1 MNTIKK
7 LLFLLLLL
15 SLLGDVSAQTEPMYS
30 QYMFNMLSI
39 NPAYAGNR
47 EALSLNT
54 FHRSQW
60 VGLPGAPRTTSVSI
74 DGAINDNRIG
84 LGLQLY
90 DDRLGVERA
99 TGANT
104 MVSARIHLSDRA
116 VLSGGLMVG
125 MMNYRANLMQVSNR
139 ITQDDR
145 VFGQNYEKW
154 MPTVGAGIFYNTD
167 HFYAGISVPNVLR
180 SRLSDFD
187 VIASGIQMANDFHV
201 FVNLGMMVNMGEDVK
216 VKPSLMLK
224 SASGAPYEADINL
237 NIWLKDMFGI
247 GASYR
252 TGDAVIGMVEM
263 QATKQFRIGYAYDMT
278 LSELKAFNSGSHE
291 LMLRF
296 EFSRK
301 QGYKSTRFF

>member
-1 MNTIKK
+1 
-7 LLFLLLLL
+7 
-15 SLLGDVSAQTEPMYS
+15 
-30 QYMFNMLSI
+30 
-39 NPAYAGNR
+39 
-47 EALSLNT
+47 
-54 FHRSQW
+54 
-60 VGLPGAPRTTSVSI
+60 LPGAPKTTSVSI
-74 DGAINDNRIG
+74 DGAINDNRVG

-99 TGANT
+99 TGANS
-104 MVSARIHLSDRA
+104 MISARLHLSDKS

-125 MMNYRANLMQVSNR
+125 MMNYRANLTQVSNR
-139 ITQDDR
+139 IRPDDP
-145 VFGQNYEKW
+145 VFYQNFNTW

-167 HFYAGISVPNVLR
+167 HFYAGVSVPNVLR
-180 SRLSDFD
+180 SRLSGLDL
-187 VIASGIQMANDFHV
+187 ITSGIQKVNDFHL
-201 FVNLGMMVNMGEDVK
+201 FVNLGMMINMGDDVK
-216 VKPSLMLK
+216 LKPSLMLK
-224 SASGAPYEADINL
+224 SVSGAPYEADINF
-237 NIWLKDMFGI
+237 NIWLKDMFGV

-263 QATKQFRIGYAYDMT
+263 QASKQFRIGYAYDMT